1 MNKKSKKIKNELAN
15 VTKEDMQ
22 LIEPKRKKIKKHLY
36 LGYSSRL
43 FILIILFISSTLL
56 STLFFYKSITIQK
69 EKNIFYEEYGSPD
82 YKVYL
87 KDNIYYEENYLE
99 KDMSYIANIIDYI
112 SIDYNYRFNC
122 DTPLNGEY
130 YYKIVADL
138 EIINL
143 ENKSLFYSKKYD
155 LSDEKKFTLK
165 NQKEY
170 TINENIKINYDY
182 YNSLANNFK
191 SSYGINTESN
201 LKVYLEIHRRIEK
214 ESINNPEIN
223 GDSKIN
229 LIIPLSKKAINIE
242 IDSLKIKNNNVILS
256 KNDYKVDDIKY
267 LILGILFIIISIIIF
282 VRITKRIWILQCKNN
297 NYDKILKKILRQ
309 YDRLIVNTN
318 TMPNL
323 KNSNITEVDNFFELL
338 DAKDNIHK
346 PIFYHEVTPHQK
358 CHFFI
363 KDDNDLIIYTLKNN
377 NSKK

>member
-1 MNKKSKKIKNELAN
+1 MNKKSKKIKNELSN
-15 VTKEDMQ
+15 ITKDDME
-22 LIEPKRKKIKKHLY
+22 LIEPKKRTQKKHLY
-36 LGYSSRL
+36 FGYSSRL

-112 SIDYNYRFNC
+112 SVDYNYKFNC
-122 DTPLNGEY
+122 DTPLSGEY

-182 YNSLANNFK
+182 YNSLANDFK

-201 LKVYLEIHRRIEK
+201 LKVYLEIHRKIAK
-214 ESINNPEIN
+214 ESINNSEIN
-223 GDSKIN
+223 GDNKIN

-267 LILGILFIIISIIIF
+267 LILGILFIIISIFIF
-282 VRITKRIWILQCKNN
+282 IRITKRIWILQYKNN
-297 NYDKILKKILRQ
+297 EYDKILKKILRQ

-346 PIFYHEVTPHQK
+346 PIFYYEVTPHQK

-363 KDDNDLIIYTLKNN
+363 KDDNDLIIYTLKNTN
-377 NSKK
+377 LKK

>member
-1 MNKKSKKIKNELAN
+1 MNKKSKKIKNELSN
-15 VTKEDMQ
+15 ITKDDME
-22 LIEPKRKKIKKHLY
+22 LIEPKKRTQKKHLY
-36 LGYSSRL
+36 FGYSSRL

-112 SIDYNYRFNC
+112 SVDYNYKFNC
-122 DTPLNGEY
+122 DTPLSGEY

-182 YNSLANNFK
+182 YNSLANDFK

-201 LKVYLEIHRRIEK
+201 LKVYLEIHRKITK
-214 ESINNPEIN
+214 ESINNSEIN
-223 GDSKIN
+223 GDNKIN

-267 LILGILFIIISIIIF
+267 LILGILFIIISIFIF
-282 VRITKRIWILQCKNN
+282 IRITKRIWILQYKNN
-297 NYDKILKKILRQ
+297 EYDKILKKILRQ

-346 PIFYHEVTPHQK
+346 PIFYYEVTPHQK

-363 KDDNDLIIYTLKNN
+363 KDDNDLIIYTLKNTN
-377 NSKK
+377 LKK

>member
-1 MNKKSKKIKNELAN
+1 MNKKSKKIKNELSN
-15 VTKEDMQ
+15 ITKDDMK

-36 LGYSSRL
+36 FGYSSRL

-112 SIDYNYRFNC
+112 SIDYNYKFNC

-143 ENKSLFYSKKYD
+143 ENKSLFYSKKYN

-201 LKVYLEIHRRIEK
+201 LKVYLEIHRRIAK
-214 ESINNPEIN
+214 ESVNNSEIN

-267 LILGILFIIISIIIF
+267 LILGILFLIISIIIF
-282 VRITKRIWILQCKNN
+282 VRITKRIWILQYKNN
-297 NYDKILKKILRQ
+297 DYDKILKKILRQ

-323 KNSNITEVDNFFELL
+323 KNNNITEVDNFFELL

-346 PIFYHEVTPHQK
+346 PIFYYEVTPHQK

-363 KDDNDLIIYTLKNN
+363 KDDNDLIIYTLKNTDL
-377 NSKK
+377 KK

>member
-1 MNKKSKKIKNELAN
+1 MNKKSKKIKNELSN
-15 VTKEDMQ
+15 ITKDDME
-22 LIEPKRKKIKKHLY
+22 LIEHKKRTQKKHLY
-36 LGYSSRL
+36 FGYSSRL

-112 SIDYNYRFNC
+112 SIDYNYKFNC
-122 DTPLNGEY
+122 DTPLSGEY

-143 ENKSLFYSKKYD
+143 ENKSLFYSKKYN

-182 YNSLANNFK
+182 YNSLANDFK

-201 LKVYLEIHRRIEK
+201 LKVYLEIHRKIAK
-214 ESINNPEIN
+214 ESINNSEIN
-223 GDSKIN
+223 GDNKIN

-267 LILGILFIIISIIIF
+267 LILGILFIIISIFIF
-282 VRITKRIWILQCKNN
+282 IRITNRIWILQYKNN
-297 NYDKILKKILRQ
+297 DYDKILKKILRQ

-346 PIFYHEVTPHQK
+346 PIFYYEVTPHQK

-363 KDDNDLIIYTLKNN
+363 KDDNDLIIYTLKNTN
-377 NSKK
+377 LKK

>member
-1 MNKKSKKIKNELAN
+1 MNKKSKKIKNELSN
-15 VTKEDMQ
+15 ITKDDME
-22 LIEPKRKKIKKHLY
+22 LIEPKKRTQKKHLY
-36 LGYSSRL
+36 FGYSSRL
-43 FILIILFISSTLL
+43 LILIILFISSTLL

-99 KDMSYIANIIDYI
+99 KDMSYIANIIDY
-112 SIDYNYRFNC
+112 SSVDYNYKFNC
-122 DTPLNGEY
+122 DTPLSGEY

-182 YNSLANNFK
+182 YNSLANDFK

-201 LKVYLEIHRRIEK
+201 LKVYLEIHRNIAK
-214 ESINNPEIN
+214 ESINNSEIN
-223 GDSKIN
+223 GDNKIN

-267 LILGILFIIISIIIF
+267 LILGILFIIISIFIF
-282 VRITKRIWILQCKNN
+282 IRITKRIWILQYKNN
-297 NYDKILKKILRQ
+297 EYDKILKKILRQ

-346 PIFYHEVTPHQK
+346 PIFYYEVTPHQK

-363 KDDNDLIIYTLKNN
+363 KDDNDLIIYTLKNTN
-377 NSKK
+377 LKK

>member
-15 VTKEDMQ
+15 IRKEDME
-22 LIEPKRKKIKKHLY
+22 LIEPKKITQKKHLY
-36 LGYSSRL
+36 FGYSSRL

-112 SIDYNYRFNC
+112 SIDYNYKFNC

-182 YNSLANNFK
+182 YNSLANDFK

-201 LKVYLEIHRRIEK
+201 LKVYLEVHRRIAK
-214 ESINNPEIN
+214 ESVNNSEIN

-267 LILGILFIIISIIIF
+267 LILGILFIIISIFIF
-282 VRITKRIWILQCKNN
+282 IRITKRIWILQYKNN
-297 NYDKILKKILRQ
+297 DYDKILKKILRQ
-309 YDRLIVNTN
+309 YDRLIVSTN

-323 KNSNITEVDNFFELL
+323 KNNNITEVDNFFELL

-346 PIFYHEVTPHQK
+346 PIFYYEVTPHQK

-363 KDDNDLIIYTLKNN
+363 KDDNDLIIYTLKNTN
-377 NSKK
+377 LKK